1 MSRPTSRKASFPR
14 RVTPFPNK
22 SLGKD
27 QTEDE
32 NSGLMGLRRKID
44 FTSAND
50 EESDDDEPNRRLK
63 VAASSDLEE
72 DDGNADEVGDNDQD
86 QEKDSDGDVMM
97 TASALSSGHEEMTQS
112 STGQGESP
120 GPLSPSQEY
129 VDVATFQVILIS
141 AVCLNLIVTHLILLL
156 LLFRL

>member
-14 RVTPFPNK
+14 RATPYPNK

-50 EESDDDEPNRRLK
+50 EESDDDEPNLRLEL
-63 VAASSDLEE
+63 ATSSDLEGA
-72 DDGNADEVGDNDQD
+72 DVKADEVGDDDQD
-86 QEKDSDGDVMM
+86 PEKDSDRDA
-97 TASALSSGHEEMTQS
+97 ASASSSGHEEVTQS
-112 STGQGESP
+112 YPRQEEKP
-120 GPLSPSQEY
+120 GSLSPSQEY
-129 VDVATFQVILIS
+129 VAKFQVTLIS